1 MSKIKIDWKFSS
13 ILISVII
20 LCFLPHMIRNVYWCR
35 VFIEFFI
42 WVTVCLGFRLIL
54 STGELSLAQVAF
66 MGVGAYTVGI
76 LTTRL
81 DWNFWACWPL
91 AGIVVSIFA
100 FIVGSISLKI
110 KGFYFA
116 IATFAISEIIRLIWI
131 QWTSLFGGVGGIPQ
145 IPSPDPIL
153 SLKFG
158 SAVSF
163 YYLSLVLA
171 IITGLI
177 MYRLDTTRF
186 GLTVRTFEEADNLA
200 ESVGVNVIQYKL
212 IAFVIGS
219 FFAGLAGALFAT
231 FYHYIGPEDF
241 AIHQT
246 FYVIIYTLAGGAASV
261 YGTLIGCF
269 IIMMVQASVH
279 LIPGYNPV
287 WEPLILGGILISIMK
302 FLPGG
307 LIGVQQRISSWIME
321 TE

>member
-1 MSKIKIDWKFSS
+1 MSKIKIDWKFSI
-13 ILISVII
+13 ILISVLI
-20 LCFLPHMIRNVYWCR
+20 LCFLPQMIRNVYWCR

-42 WVTVCLGFRLIL
+42 WVVVCLGFRLIL

-66 MGVGAYTVGI
+66 MGIGAYTVGI

-81 DWNFWACWPL
+81 GWNFWACWPL
-91 AGIVVSIFA
+91 AGIVAAILA
-100 FIVGSISLKI
+100 LIVGSVSLRI

-145 IPSPDPIL
+145 VPSPTAIL
-153 SLKFG
+153 GLKFG
-158 SAVSF
+158 SPVSF

-171 IITGLI
+171 IITALI

-186 GLTVRTFEEADNLA
+186 GLTVSTFEEADNLA
-200 ESVGVNVIQYKL
+200 ESVGIHVMQYKL
-212 IAFVIGS
+212 IAFVIAS

-246 FYVIIYTLAGGAASV
+246 FYVIIYALAGGAASV

-269 IIMMVQASVH
+269 VIMAVLASVH
-279 LIPGYNPV
+279 VIPGYNPV
-287 WEPLILGGILISIMK
+287 WEPLILGGILILVMK

-307 LIGVQQRISSWIME
+307 LIAIPQRISARIME
-321 TE
+321 TG